1 MNLWGN
7 YKEALHDA
15 FDLQFA
21 HPWADW
27 EAKGTVLSA
36 KVFKHDYIIKS
47 RVVEIWNE
55 KSSIYN
61 NINVL
66 SDSLI
71 FGLRFISLIL
81 LITG

>member
-7 YKEALHDA
+7 YKKALHDT

-36 KVFKHDYIIKS
+36 KVFKNDYIIK
-47 RVVEIWNE
+47 
-55 KSSIYN
+55 
-61 NINVL
+61 
-66 SDSLI
+66 
-71 FGLRFISLIL
+71 
-81 LITG
+81 

>member
-7 YKEALHDA
+7 YKEALHNA

-36 KVFKHDYIIKS
+36 KVFKKDYIIK
-47 RVVEIWNE
+47 
-55 KSSIYN
+55 
-61 NINVL
+61 
-66 SDSLI
+66 
-71 FGLRFISLIL
+71 
-81 LITG
+81 